1 MRLTGLC
8 KESSFSKA
16 ITGVKESTP
25 TWKTCVTGV
34 GFNNAAGSFSLG
46 LVAGSMYVRR
56 FFDPEA
62 KASMLEMTKYIRYPE
77 LEPERETSQNILM
90 RTCRSNIVKC
100 QHSQKK

>member
-1 MRLTGLC
+1 MRLTGLS

-77 LEPERETSQNILM
+77 HSSLRGKPPKTFLM
-90 RTCRSNIVKC
+90 RTWQSNIV
-100 QHSQKK
+100 